1 MVIILTITFVKGK
14 SHTYIITMVNSTDF
28 GNRLQKIL
36 DYYNISATELSN
48 QIKFNRSTISHL
60 LSGRNKPSLDFVMR
74 ILQKYP
80 EVELYWL
87 LNGKGVFPASI
98 KSPSSTDDLKSDPA
112 TIIEHILPPNKHLK
126 EASANLTSNA
136 DVDQIVIFF
145 KDGTFKSYKN

>member
-1 MVIILTITFVKGK
+1 
-14 SHTYIITMVNSTDF
+14 MVNNTDF
-28 GNRLQKIL
+28 AIRLQKIL
-36 DYYNISATELSN
+36 DYYSISATELSN

-87 LNGKGVFPASI
+87 LNGKGSFPSITKNLAPIDTMTTSQAS
-98 KSPSSTDDLKSDPA
+98 K
-112 TIIEHILPPNKHLK
+112 IESILPSNKHLT
-126 EASANLTSNA
+126 EVASNSLINT